1 MNLEL
6 LEEIHILEKNGMN
19 EAEIASS
26 LGMQKNVLMISL
38 RMEKIISN
46 KFENMII
53 DNSSLVS
60 DMKKFEDKIKKLE
73 NKNKELISEIETYK
87 SLDAVELLSDIS
99 DLRKSV
105 DHWRTM
111 YNNLMMRYELIPNF
125 IRRFFER

>member
-6 LEEIHILEKNGMN
+6 LEEIHILEKSGMS
-19 EAEIASS
+19 ETEIALS
-26 LGMQKNVLMISL
+26 LGMQKNILMISL

-60 DMKKFEDKIKKLE
+60 DMKKLE

-87 SLDAVELLSDIS
+87 SLDVAELLSDIS
-99 DLRKSV
+99 DLKKSV

-111 YNNLMMRYELIPNF
+111 YNNLMMKYDLIPNF